1 VKGMSKGKKI
11 ISVIVTALIF
21 WISCTTTMAE
31 EEREK
36 GYYIV
41 YEEGTNKKIFSTAR
55 VLYLGDQYLN
65 EQNILYEIVKIS
77 GDKAYAIFKERV
89 DIQRALDLPESQV
102 MAEVFEDEY
111 NTLKMSGA
119 KKEKVIAIYHTHSDE
134 SYIPTDGKSSI
145 PYKGGIFKV
154 GTALKTALGKKGIK
168 AIQSYQP
175 HDPHDSM
182 AYQRSRRTATEL
194 LKNTPDAIVDIHRDA
209 VPAEEY
215 QGNVNGQPLA
225 KMQLVV
231 GRQNPQMNTINN
243 FAKQLKATAD
253 KKYPGLIKGIF
264 YGQGGYNQ
272 DMYPRSIL
280 IEAGTYTNSR
290 YKAQDGANIMADVI
304 ATTLYGE
311 DYEKETTPRGG
322 ATTKIPGEG
331 GGASKALL
339 WIIGIIIFGFGA
351 YMLISTGGVNELTA
365 KIKRF
370 SGREFANFLGNNKS
384 ALKETKKDANS
395 EERQVNNEDKDEG

>member
-1 VKGMSKGKKI
+1 
-11 ISVIVTALIF
+11 
-21 WISCTTTMAE
+21 MAE
-31 EEREK
+31 EERQK
-36 GYYIV
+36 GYYIF

-77 GDKAYAIFKERV
+77 GDKAYAIFKEKV

-182 AYQRSRRTATEL
+182 AYQRSR
-194 LKNTPDAIVDIHRDA
+194 
-209 VPAEEY
+209 
-215 QGNVNGQPLA
+215 PL
-225 KMQLVV
+225 
-231 GRQNPQMNTINN
+231 PPN
-243 FAKQLKATAD
+243 F
-253 KKYPGLIKGIF
+253 
-264 YGQGGYNQ
+264 
-272 DMYPRSIL
+272 
-280 IEAGTYTNSR
+280 
-290 YKAQDGANIMADVI
+290 
-304 ATTLYGE
+304 
-311 DYEKETTPRGG
+311 
-322 ATTKIPGEG
+322 
-331 GGASKALL
+331 
-339 WIIGIIIFGFGA
+339 
-351 YMLISTGGVNELTA
+351 
-365 KIKRF
+365 
-370 SGREFANFLGNNKS
+370 
-384 ALKETKKDANS
+384 
-395 EERQVNNEDKDEG
+395 

>member
-1 VKGMSKGKKI
+1 MKVTNKGKKI
-11 ISVIVTALIF
+11 ISLIITALLL
-21 WISCTTTMAE
+21 WISCATTMAE

-55 VLYLGDQYLN
+55 VLHEGDQYLN
-65 EQNILYEIVKIS
+65 DQNILYEIVKIS
-77 GDKAYAIFKERV
+77 GDKAYVKFKERV
-89 DIQRALDLPESQV
+89 DIQKALNLSQSQAI
-102 MAEVFEDEY
+102 AEVFEDEY
-111 NTLKMSGA
+111 NTQKISGT
-119 KKEKVIAIYHTHSDE
+119 KKEKIIAIYHTHSDE
-134 SYIPTDGKSSI
+134 SYIPTDGKASI

-154 GTALKTALGKKGIK
+154 GTALKTALEKRGIK
-168 AIQSYQP
+168 TIQSYQP

-182 AYQRSRRTATEL
+182 AYQRSRRTAAEL

-231 GRQNPQMNTINN
+231 GRQNPQIDTINN
-243 FAKQLKATAD
+243 FAQQLKATAD

-264 YGQGGYNQ
+264 YGKGVYNQ

-304 ATTLYGE
+304 ATTIYGE
-311 DYEKETTPRGG
+311 DYEKEITPGGG

-339 WIIGIIIFGFGA
+339 WIVGIIIVGFGA
-351 YMLISTGGVNELTA
+351 YMLISTGGINELSA

-370 SGREFANFLGNNKS
+370 SGREFANFLGKNKIKSKERKTENNNIEHS
-384 ALKETKKDANS
+384 AKH
-395 EERQVNNEDKDEG
+395 EEEE